1 MNCKNCNAEIG
12 DEEKICHWC
21 GTKVVV
27 EVKKKENKKKL
38 ILVIWI
44 ISVVA
49 VLALTLVLAVSG
61 GINFNKTHGVS
72 GTNPQGD
79 NNTAHTTISPSG
91 TAQNV
96 TDPDVTDPQNDTTS
110 GNESSENNTLPPSE
124 NLLYIKNTQAIYYTL
139 VDKLNPQSIINEND
153 YVDTNNEFVFCMGED
168 RNTIGYYQDNSAQDS
183 YVIPDKFIGFWS
195 SLNNLQGIK
204 YKIGSN
210 IKNCKLS
217 KNGTKLYYLK
227 NDGGL
232 YFTNMKE
239 QYEVD
244 TNVENYYVNKKCDM
258 VLYSTYSK
266 DLYLKIGNNSSQELA
281 SNAELQYVSED
292 LNTIY
297 YIQEG
302 TLYLVKNG
310 DAPINIA
317 VNVAKVLQIYETG
330 DIYYLADQKTFLLKL
345 PEGEYG
351 EQEINSYSLYYYHN
365 EQSQLIKEYCSD
377 IITGMKG
384 DNHNI
389 YYAGNNQAMIAF
401 SVFDE
406 KELKKNNIS
415 DPYKQNKIYVCKGN
429 TIIGDLGKVDV
440 YSIWLNADQDKIYYL
455 LNDLKDL
462 YYVKIDQS
470 SLSKRIKY
478 AKDVS
483 SYNLEGNSVIYYRA
497 EIDSTHYIARDFYLN
512 NKKIDND
519 VDEFTVK
526 RIGDSE
532 DYTYSKGDDSSLMI
546 YHAGKSKKIDNMINN
561 YNVYSINKIVY
572 LKFDAQ
578 GTGKLYLYEGKD
590 KDKLIDSDV
599 TDIITPE
606 ITKYGYDCYID

>member
-1 MNCKNCNAEIG
+1 M
-12 DEEKICHWC
+12 
-21 GTKVVV
+21 
-27 EVKKKENKKKL
+27 
-38 ILVIWI
+38 
-44 ISVVA
+44 
-49 VLALTLVLAVSG
+49 
-61 GINFNKTHGVS
+61 
-72 GTNPQGD
+72 
-79 NNTAHTTISPSG
+79 
-91 TAQNV
+91 
-96 TDPDVTDPQNDTTS
+96 
-110 GNESSENNTLPPSE
+110 
-124 NLLYIKNTQAIYYTL
+124 
-139 VDKLNPQSIINEND
+139 
-153 YVDTNNEFVFCMGED
+153 
-168 RNTIGYYQDNSAQDS
+168 
-183 YVIPDKFIGFWS
+183 
-195 SLNNLQGIK
+195 
-204 YKIGSN
+204 
-210 IKNCKLS
+210 
-217 KNGTKLYYLK
+217 
-227 NDGGL
+227 
-232 YFTNMKE
+232 
-239 QYEVD
+239 
-244 TNVENYYVNKKCDM
+244 
-258 VLYSTYSK
+258 
-266 DLYLKIGNNSSQELA
+266 
-281 SNAELQYVSED
+281 
-292 LNTIY
+292 
-297 YIQEG
+297 
-302 TLYLVKNG
+302 
-310 DAPINIA
+310 
-317 VNVAKVLQIYETG
+317 
-330 DIYYLADQKTFLLKL
+330 
-345 PEGEYG
+345 
-351 EQEINSYSLYYYHN
+351 
-365 EQSQLIKEYCSD
+365 
-377 IITGMKG
+377 
-384 DNHNI
+384 
-389 YYAGNNQAMIAF
+389 
-401 SVFDE
+401 
-406 KELKKNNIS
+406 
-415 DPYKQNKIYVCKGN
+415 CKGN